1 MELALIDC
9 FSQKSMDFKKKGS
22 DVFIDK
28 RAYFKYP
35 ELVEI
40 GSHCAF
46 DNGLHITTRGLF
58 GSYIHIG
65 PYVSIIGGSDSLLVA
80 KDFSTIAT
88 GARIICMGEAHL
100 GNGLVGPTIP
110 KEYKDDMV
118 GGTTV
123 LERFSNVLT
132 NAVILPGI
140 TVGEGAVI
148 GAGAV
153 LGSNAEPWSIY
164 LGNPARKVKNRNK
177 EAMIQYAK
185 KLISQKD
192 SLVGQI

>member
-1 MELALIDC
+1 
-9 FSQKSMDFKKKGS
+9 
-22 DVFIDK
+22 
-28 RAYFKYP
+28 
-35 ELVEI
+35 
-40 GSHCAF
+40 
-46 DNGLHITTRGLF
+46 
-58 GSYIHIG
+58 
-65 PYVSIIGGSDSLLVA
+65 
-80 KDFSTIAT
+80 
-88 GARIICMGEAHL
+88 MGEAHL